1 MAMERTAVNPWTW
14 SAELGYNQGEVVSD
28 STRTLYCSGQTSMS
42 ADGKPQHADDMG
54 AQLALSLDNLEAVLG
69 EADMSLANLVRLNVY
84 TTDVDRLFEHYGVLA
99 SRLGA
104 AGVAPTTTM
113 LGVTRLAVSDLIVE
127 LEGTAVA

>member
-1 MAMERTAVNPWTW
+1 MERTAVNPWTW
-14 SAELGYNQGEVVSD
+14 SVAAGYNQGEIVSGH
-28 STRTLYCSGQTSMS
+28 TRTLYCSGQTAMS
-42 ADGKPQHADDMG
+42 SEGKPQHAGDMA

-69 EADMSLANLVRLNVY
+69 QAGMSLANVIRLTVY

-104 AGVAPTTTM
+104 ARVAPTTSM
-113 LGVTRLAVSDLIVE
+113 LGVTRLAFPELMVE